1 MVKLDP
7 ATHHLAMEMRMAQ
20 VQADHSI
27 KFVADLGWV
36 EPWWLKKLGVDL
48 TTKAE
53 SRQYLPTDDPEFAQ
67 YLK

>member
-53 SRQYLPTDDPEFAQ
+53 SRQYLPTDDPQFAE